1 MLFRCLC
8 ASIFCVF
15 YFGDAEEDDD
25 LGCDAFGTKSV
36 FWKLE
41 EKATAHFTQMHC
53 IAFTFKLHF
62 II

>member
-1 MLFRCLC
+1 MYLY
-8 ASIFCVF
+8 V
-15 YFGDAEEDDD
+15 GDAEEDDD
-25 LGCDAFGTKSV
+25 VGCDAFGTKSV

-41 EKATAHFTQMHC
+41 EKATAHFTRMHC

>member
-1 MLFRCLC
+1 MLFRGF
-8 ASIFCVF
+8 FCFQCFNLYV
-15 YFGDAEEDDD
+15 GDAEEDDD
-25 LGCDAFGTKSV
+25 VGCDAFGTKSV

-41 EKATAHFTQMHC
+41 EKATAHFTRMHC